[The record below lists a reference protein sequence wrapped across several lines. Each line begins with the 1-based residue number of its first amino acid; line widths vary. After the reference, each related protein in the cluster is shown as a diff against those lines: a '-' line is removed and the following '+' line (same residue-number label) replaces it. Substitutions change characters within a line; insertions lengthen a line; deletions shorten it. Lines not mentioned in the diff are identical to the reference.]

1 MGFLKNFFDKRN
13 TEGVE
18 VTNEI
23 NELYDIKNKI
33 NEVILSIDEV
43 EESIDYENFLNTNT
57 YLKFNKVFS
66 VFEDIKNSNSKNFLY
81 NNLGEIFVEYEK
93 NLNTLNNELLLKKLE
108 IEEMLVKNK
117 VLSDEIISFTK
128 SVNKVKSEGAI
139 VMKQKITQLRNIK
152 DNLTYKRDD
161 FIKKEDTLNKELE
174 ELYVLLTKNIDEFI
188 ELSQFILLYL
198 DETEN

>member
-43 EESIDYENFLNTNT
+43 KESIDYENFLNTNT

-117 VLSDEIISFTK
+117 VLSDEILSFTK

-152 DNLTYKRDD
+152 DNLTYKRDE

>member
-188 ELSQFILLYL
+188 ELSAFILLYL